1 MRSAALDR
9 SLLSVASLRL
19 VRVHPLRA
27 ALIWLSFHVFLAMGL
42 GSVSTFGWKGTL
54 FMAAAAAA
62 IVFVDSRRRRESA
75 MLGNLGIPAYM
86 APLAAVVC
94 VLGLEFF
101 LALAVG

>member
-1 MRSAALDR
+1 
-9 SLLSVASLRL
+9 
-19 VRVHPLRA
+19 
-27 ALIWLSFHVFLAMGL
+27 
-42 GSVSTFGWKGTL
+42 
-54 FMAAAAAA
+54 MAAAAAA

-94 VLGLEFF
+94 VLVLEFF